1 MVKLVRKDEPGKGT
15 ESGTVRAERLGL
27 DRTDLR
33 EMREFVLEVGQVG
46 KDMVDSSWPQRRRQK
61 RG

>member
-46 KDMVDSSWPQRRRQK
+46 KDMVD
-61 RG
+61 